1 MAHSHLQAPIGQ
13 TSPQLLAFAGMPLSA
28 PPIDWVAAL
37 IPLFEEIDRYSRR
50 AAREEY
56 ELLLAEQA
64 AAIEQAD
71 KNDQVL
77 TVQQAA
83 NLIGIQP
90 QTVYEWIKAD
100 KLRAHRIGRAVRLK
114 RGDVLAALQA
124 QTQPDGRRKY
134 ARRGTASKKRM

>member
-1 MAHSHLQAPIGQ
+1 MAHSHQQAPIGQ
-13 TSPQLLAFAGMPLSA
+13 TSQQLTALASRPPSA
-28 PPIDWVAAL
+28 LPIDWAAVL
-37 IPLFEEIDRYSRR
+37 VPLFAEIDRHSRR

-56 ELLLAEQA
+56 ALLLAEQA
-64 AAIEQAD
+64 AEVEQAD

-83 NLIGIQP
+83 DLIGVRP

-100 KLRAHRIGRAVRLK
+100 KLRAHKIGRSVRLK
-114 RGDVLAALQA
+114 HGDVLAALRV

-134 ARRGTASKKRM
+134 ARRGSVNKKGL